1 MGIFKNI
8 QENLGIGKYNYTK
21 RAEREIKERN
31 KRWAEEDRR
40 REERMA
46 ELEYTL
52 RQREYAEQERKQR
65 LANEN
70 QERIRSYTNTVNTY
84 KTDKINKYL
93 KKELVINAPGESV
106 SLGAIKHDGDNNID
120 LRENIEIEKECKSL
134 YDEICEIEKL
144 ISKIDNSLK
153 EPQIA
158 IQKVTSTMET
168 IAEKEIQ
175 NFTRAI
181 NNLIDNQGGK

>member
-1 MGIFKNI
+1 MGFGDWLYDHINPSARECNRMIRDMERRQKELNKKWEE
-8 QENLGIGKYNYTK
+8 QE
-21 RAEREIKERN
+21 
-31 KRWAEEDRR
+31 RR

-52 RQREYAEQERKQR
+52 RQREYAEQERKRR
-65 LANEN
+65 LAKEN

-106 SLGAIKHDGDNNID
+106 SLGAIKNDGDNNID

-134 YDEICEIEKL
+134 HNEICEIEKL
-144 ISKIDNSLK
+144 ISKIDNGL
-153 EPQIA
+153 E
-158 IQKVTSTMET
+158 E
-168 IAEKEIQ
+168 
-175 NFTRAI
+175 
-181 NNLIDNQGGK
+181 